1 MNYFGKSIFNG
12 DNILDEADKEQSK
25 WINHLILDS

>member
-1 MNYFGKSIFNG
+1 MNYFGKSTFNG